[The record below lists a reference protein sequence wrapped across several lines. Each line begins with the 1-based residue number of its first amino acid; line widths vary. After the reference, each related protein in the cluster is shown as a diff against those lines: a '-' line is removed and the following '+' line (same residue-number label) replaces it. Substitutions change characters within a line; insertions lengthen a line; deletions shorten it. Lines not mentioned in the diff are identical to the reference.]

1 MKYLILVVTILTTP
15 FSFAENKPT
24 LTVYAPDYFTSE
36 WGPGP
41 SIEKAF
47 EDYDI
52 LGIAG
57 EIGEAGEVPRSIHPT
72 VAWNSGICKHT
83 HRHHVDY
90 FGPTPSQCVMM
101 DGCFLVI
108 NINKIGSCRF
118 DEEMPANGMHKG
130 DVDFTANA
138 TFRHGLKCAT
148 WPIWVRHDSEG
159 VGSAESWNAHEL
171 CKEYFIKKW
180 KFPNG
185 KGFR

>member
-1 MKYLILVVTILTTP
+1 MKFRIFVPLAGDSDSIREDWLEYKDILVLKPNNSSHICKIFNEEIEKAIEDKIDALILTHDDIRIEDKYI
-15 FSFAENKPT
+15 FEK
-24 LTVYAPDYFTSE
+24 
-36 WGPGP
+36 
-41 SIEKAF
+41 IEKAF

-108 NINKIGSCRF
+108 MIVKVSDQQNHGMLMNYAKNTLLK
-118 DEEMPANGMHKG
+118 NGN
-130 DVDFTANA
+130 FLTE
-138 TFRHGLKCAT
+138 RGL
-148 WPIWVRHDSEG
+148 D
-159 VGSAESWNAHEL
+159 
-171 CKEYFIKKW
+171 
-180 KFPNG
+180 NG
-185 KGFR
+185 YNH

>member
-1 MKYLILVVTILTTP
+1 MKFRIFVPLAGDSDSIREDWLEYKDILVLKPNNSSHICKIFNEEIEKAIEDKIDALILTHDDIRIEDKYI
-15 FSFAENKPT
+15 FEK
-24 LTVYAPDYFTSE
+24 
-36 WGPGP
+36 
-41 SIEKAF
+41 IEKAF

-108 NINKIGSCRF
+108 NIMIVKVSDQQNHGMLMNYAKNTLLK
-118 DEEMPANGMHKG
+118 NGN
-130 DVDFTANA
+130 FLTE
-138 TFRHGLKCAT
+138 RGL
-148 WPIWVRHDSEG
+148 D
-159 VGSAESWNAHEL
+159 
-171 CKEYFIKKW
+171 
-180 KFPNG
+180 NG
-185 KGFR
+185 YNH